1 MSVASKKPGPRLSI
15 AKAEGAAR
23 DENLAAS
30 IQTILWTLG
39 QMLIA
44 TAIFYPQ
51 FRMRLKERNIVAQI
65 KARDENIGRWFE
77 FRGGHVRSRHGHHKK
92 PDITLAFKN
101 AALGVQLLTPSINWL
116 NQVNAQ
122 KDFDSAVD
130 GPEDLTINQ
139 SISKCTF
146 RRHI

>member
-1 MSVASKKPGPRLSI
+1 MSVASKKPEPRLSI
-15 AKAEGAAR
+15 AKAKAQ
-23 DENLAAS
+23 LATKISPPAF
-30 IQTILWTLG
+30 QTILWTLG

-101 AALGVQLLTPSINWL
+101 AALGVQLLTPPINWL

-122 KDFDSAVD
+122 KDFKLTVD
-130 GPEDLTINQ
+130 GPEDLTNQ
-139 SISKCTF
+139 
-146 RRHI
+146 